1 MDLLQERPMK
11 AIEQTATD
19 RRRRFWDSR
28 RILAPLSISPAIL
41 YIVALVG
48 FPFVLAIL
56 YSLSSATTGNP
67 TLHLVGLRN
76 FRNIIHD
83 PIFIRALQNT
93 FLFTFASQA
102 LVVVLSSILAIALSK
117 DFFGKRVVRFLILLP
132 WTAPISLGAIGWL
145 WIFDSVF
152 SPIDW
157 TLHALGLLGTPGA
170 TFGVDSNI
178 YWLGRPA
185 LAMIAVI
192 LIQAWRILPLA
203 TVIMLAGISAIPKEI
218 LDAAEV
224 DGAGFWRRLFQI
236 EIPLLLPIISIA
248 VLFGVVFTFTDMTVV
263 YVLTRGGPI
272 NSTQMLASW
281 AFFVGIE
288 AGDLGQGAA
297 VALFL
302 FPVLAAGV
310 ALVLRL
316 ARRTE
321 VT

>member
-1 MDLLQERPMK
+1 MDTVKR
-11 AIEQTATD
+11 TSATNY
-19 RRRRFWDSR
+19 RQFRDSR
-28 RILAPLSISPAIL
+28 RLLAPLMIAPAIL

-56 YSLSSATTGNP
+56 YSLSDATTGNP
-67 TLHLVGLRN
+67 SIHIVGLRN
-76 FRNIIHD
+76 FAAILRD
-83 PIFIRALQNT
+83 SVFIRAMENT
-93 FLFTFASQA
+93 FFFTVVSQA
-102 LVVVLSSILAIALSK
+102 LVVVLSSILAIALSEN
-117 DFFGKRVVRFLILLP
+117 FRGKRLVRFLILLP

-157 TLHALGLLGTPGA
+157 TLRAFGLLGAPHALLGPD
-170 TFGVDSNI
+170 FNL
-178 YWLGRPA
+178 YWLGRPT
-185 LAMIAVI
+185 LAMAAVI
-192 LIQAWRILPLA
+192 LVQTWRILPLA
-203 TVIMLAGISAIPKEI
+203 TVIMLAGISSIPTEV

-236 EIPLLLPIISIA
+236 EIPLLLPIICIA
-248 VLFGVVFTFTDMTVV
+248 VLFGAVFTFTDMTVV

-272 NSTQMLASW
+272 NSTQVLASW
-281 AFFVGIE
+281 ALFVGIE
-288 AGDLGQGAA
+288 AGDLSQGAA

-302 FPVLAAGV
+302 FPVLAGGM

>member
-1 MDLLQERPMK
+1 MAASEKVP
-11 AIEQTATD
+11 TARYEHFWD
-19 RRRRFWDSR
+19 RRRV
-28 RILAPLSISPAIL
+28 LAPVMISPALL
-41 YIVALVG
+41 YIAALVG

-67 TLHLVGLRN
+67 SIHFVGLRN
-76 FRNIIHD
+76 FVTVLHD
-83 PIFIRALQNT
+83 PVFIRALENT
-93 FLFTFASQA
+93 FLFTFVSQA
-102 LVVVLSSILAIALSK
+102 LVVILSTILAIALSK
-117 DFFGKRVVRFLILLP
+117 DFRGKHLVRFLILLP
-132 WTAPISLGAIGWL
+132 WAAPISLGAIGWL
-145 WIFDSVF
+145 WMFDSVF

-157 TLHALGLLGTPGA
+157 TLRALRLLGTPQA
-170 TFGVDSNI
+170 IFGPDPNL

-185 LAMIAVI
+185 LAMTAVI
-192 LIQAWRILPLA
+192 VIQAWRILPLA
-203 TVIMLAGISAIPKEI
+203 TVILLAGISAISKEI

-272 NSTQMLASW
+272 NSTQVLASW

-297 VALFL
+297 IALFL
-302 FPVLAAGV
+302 FPVLAAGTAV
-310 ALVLRL
+310 VLRL